1 MVDSDHASCKLDQN
15 SVSGCLVYVFGN
27 LVAWY
32 SKKATTSTALHSTEA
47 EYVSLSEGAKS
58 GIEFYNLLHE
68 LMDIFE
74 PDFSIP
80 IHVNNKSCIHIAEAM
95 ILPPRIKHVEVRFHA
110 VRTWVRNRW
119 ISLHWISTLCNAS
132 DIMTKALPT
141 TKLGAPCLL
150 FLTALLI
157 DITFSEQHLTPAQRA
172 YADIFRLHGP
182 PQCGFCLYDY
192 HTCDTTFPACPLQTD
207 S

>member
-1 MVDSDHASCKLDQN
+1 MVDSDHAGCKLDRN

-58 GIEFYNLLHE
+58 GLEFYNLLDE
-68 LMDIFE
+68 LMNIFE
-74 PDFSIP
+74 PNFSIP
-80 IHVNNKSCIHIAEAM
+80 IHVDNKSCIAIAEAV

-110 VRTWVRNRW
+110 VRKWVQMSW
-119 ISLHWISTLCNAS
+119 IKLHWISTLCNAS

-141 TKLGAPCLL
+141 TKSGEPCLI
-150 FLTALLI
+150 FLTALLM
-157 DITFSEQHLTPAQRA
+157 DIAYSEQTLTPAQ
-172 YADIFRLHGP
+172 
-182 PQCGFCLYDY
+182 
-192 HTCDTTFPACPLQTD
+192 
-207 S
+207 